1 MISIVVPVYNEE
13 ESLEAFFIVLSEEL
27 EKIEYSSEI
36 IFIDDGSTD
45 RSLEILK
52 NISEKEK
59 NIRIFSFRKNQ
70 GKAEAL
76 TLGFLKANGEFIV
89 TLDADLQDR
98 PSEILILLNKMEE
111 GYDLVCGWRKN
122 RKDSFSKIISSRL
135 FNLIARNLWGLSLHD
150 YNCGLKLY
158 TKEAAKSL
166 YLYGGMHRF
175 IPLIIFQ
182 EGFSVGEI
190 EITHDIRKYGK
201 SKYGF
206 SKIWKDL
213 PDIFTMFFI
222 GKYAKR
228 PLHFFGGLGSLFF
241 ILGIII
247 LSYLSVIHFQG
258 ETIGSRPLL
267 FLGMLLILSGFQIL
281 FTGFIADLINNI
293 FQKSGVKE
301 IQSSLKYSNEK

>member
-36 IFIDDGSTD
+36 IFIDDGSAD